1 MRRVLSLTA
10 LAAASLLIGAPAYA
24 RGVVVEVD
32 YIDVSQAPV
41 FSVYIDYLNEAGRPI
56 RGLEPKD
63 LSLLIDGERWDD
75 PLQVIPFDKS
85 GEGVAYVMLA
95 STYRGFSPAFDPQKR
110 GLSEFVSSMRS
121 KDVAALYAY
130 SDNVNPLVDFTSDKE
145 ELQGAIRGMV
155 PSD

>member
-1 MRRVLSLTA
+1 MRRALSLTA
-10 LAAASLLIGAPAYA
+10 LAAASLLIVAPAYA

-75 PLQVIPFDKS
+75 PLQVIP
-85 GEGVAYVMLA
+85 
-95 STYRGFSPAFDPQKR
+95 RR
-110 GLSEFVSSMRS
+110 
-121 KDVAALYAY
+121 
-130 SDNVNPLVDFTSDKE
+130 
-145 ELQGAIRGMV
+145 
-155 PSD
+155 